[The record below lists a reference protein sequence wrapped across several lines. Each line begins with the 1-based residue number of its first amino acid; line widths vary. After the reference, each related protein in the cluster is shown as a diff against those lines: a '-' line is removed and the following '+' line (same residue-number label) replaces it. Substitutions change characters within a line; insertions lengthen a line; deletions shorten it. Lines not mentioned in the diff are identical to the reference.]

1 MKNTTAAPEIN
12 TKKKV
17 LIVEDEG
24 EMCLVLNILLNGEEM
39 ELDHVKNLL
48 DAGEYLKNQQ
58 PDVLILDNRLPDG
71 FGVDFVSYVKKHYP
85 STRIIMMSGVD
96 AEVKDVALE
105 NGADYFLEK
114 PFSKDQLFQSV
125 TALMN

>member
-1 MKNTTAAPEIN
+1 MKKADTIDTK

-24 EMCLVLNILLNGEEM
+24 EMCLVLNILLNGEDM
-39 ELDHVKNLL
+39 ELDHVTNLL
-48 DAGEYLKNQQ
+48 DAGEYLKKEQ
-58 PDVLILDNRLPDG
+58 PSVLLLDNRLPDG
-71 FGVDFVSYVKKHYP
+71 YGVDFVSFVKKYYP
-85 STRIIMMSGVD
+85 SIRIIMMSGVD

-114 PFSKDQLFQSV
+114 PFSRDKLYESI
-125 TALMN
+125 TTLMN